1 MWWFVYDVNGNYVKA
16 VYSDTQPDRS
26 TNIDPSGLINPVF
39 NQETNTW
46 SGNNVAIDDKPSEL
60 EQIVMQQ
67 AMTIAQMKQM
77 LMQQNKDIAKLKGAN
92 V

>member
-16 VYSDTQPDRS
+16 VYSDTQPDSS

-77 LMQQNKDIAKLKGAN
+77 LMQQNKDIAKIT
-92 V
+92 

>member
-16 VYSDTQPDRS
+16 VYSDTQPDSS

-39 NQETNTW
+39 NLKTNTW
-46 SGNNVAIDDKPSEL
+46 SGDSVDIDENPNEL

-67 AMTIAQMKQM
+67 AMTIAQMQQM
-77 LMQQNKDIAKLKGAN
+77 LMQQNKDIAELKGAN
-92 V
+92 A

>member
-1 MWWFVYDVNGNYVKA
+1 M
-16 VYSDTQPDRS
+16 YSDTQPDSS

-77 LMQQNKDIAKLKGAN
+77 LMQQNKDIAKIT
-92 V
+92 

>member
-16 VYSDTQPDRS
+16 VYSDTQPDSS